1 MLVGFTIDS
10 KDKTE
15 GETNVNI
22 YGKRQSA
29 EADASVCTAASHW
42 KSAAAD
48 L

>member
-1 MLVGFTIDS
+1 MLEWFIIDS

-15 GETNVNI
+15 GKTNVNI

-29 EADASVCTAASHW
+29 ETDASVCAAASHW